1 MKKVLVAGGAGY
13 IGSHTCLAL
22 KNHGYEPVV
31 LDNLSEGH
39 EWLVQFGPF
48 EDGDIGDSEFVGEVI
63 AKHGIKDIL
72 FFAAF
77 TYVGVSN

>member
-48 EDGDIGDSEFVGEVI
+48 EHGYVVDSDFVVEI
-63 AKHGIKDIL
+63 ISKH
-72 FFAAF
+72 
-77 TYVGVSN
+77 